1 MDVTTVVIPAL
12 LTAIATLASVVS
24 ILYFQILKRL
34 EECEKDRADLWK
46 KLAGLEKHLEI
57 KNGGN

>member
-34 EECEKDRADLWK
+34 EECEKDRTDLWK

-57 KNGGN
+57 KNDGN